1 LQSDV
6 GVLTVKSGRLKF
18 SKAVLLSDKVP
29 IECDIELIGTGEQK
43 LGTTNGNNNLVTI
56 KGNIIINNPNKVQ
69 CFANIELQ
77 NGTVKF
83 MQGKFDLTD
92 KTITMS
98 TPPTGFNENSYFIT
112 KNNYS
117 ANGTLLIKNLQGAT
131 TFPVGTDNDYL
142 PATLTSWGSDFSVSA
157 RPLIYYPN
165 NGLFPI
171 NAQWDVKRTAGNSQ
185 AEIDLQ
191 WVKNVENYNFSLF
204 RRSVK
209 VFRGEWGNWFSLGSQ
224 DWGYNEINANTFSKK
239 VPYIDYFTTFT
250 VLTETIIP
258 VELKRFGA
266 KKQANNDVLLTWET
280 ATEIDNAGFDV
291 EKSTNGAQFYSMGF
305 VKGFGNSVA
314 SNSYNLTDNNF
325 VNTAYYRLKQMDNN
339 GKTTYSKIVSVQKDN
354 GILALNVYPNLV
366 MGQSEITVDLI
377 NASEN
382 ARELSV
388 FDTNGRLVF
397 YENKFSK
404 DVQSTNIPVVDL
416 ANGVYWIKAKIGQE
430 TLVSKFVK
438 H

>member
-1 LQSDV
+1 
-6 GVLTVKSGRLKF
+6 
-18 SKAVLLSDKVP
+18 
-29 IECDIELIGTGEQK
+29 
-43 LGTTNGNNNLVTI
+43 
-56 KGNIIINNPNKVQ
+56 
-69 CFANIELQ
+69 
-77 NGTVKF
+77 
-83 MQGKFDLTD
+83 
-92 KTITMS
+92 
-98 TPPTGFNENSYFIT
+98 
-112 KNNYS
+112 
-117 ANGTLLIKNLQGAT
+117 
-131 TFPVGTDNDYL
+131 L